1 METLQEFDQ
10 RVRAFQAD
18 SVPDEPEFGL
28 PPELEQKVAPRTG
41 ALRPFYGD
49 TIAYFLDDQVRELLG
64 VITRDLHARFGESLA
79 LPLPVEMAHVTL
91 HDLHA
96 SPDRMRVWPL
106 VEAGA
111 ATAAELVA
119 QARTIGPIRTTCTA
133 VFNLVNTSVVV
144 GLRAVDEDEH
154 RKLASARALFDA
166 LVPSGPFTPHVTLAY
181 YRPTAPTPLVPGALR
196 AALDEF
202 TARVAGA
209 PVVLAP
215 ERLHALHF
223 DSMGN
228 FCRSRRSWNWN
239 RCGAAA
245 PGNL

>member
-18 SVPDEPEFGL
+18 SVPDEPVFGL
-28 PPELEQKVAPRTG
+28 PPELEEKAAPRTG

-49 TIAYFLDDQVRELLG
+49 TIAYFLDDQGCELVG
-64 VITRDLHARFGESLA
+64 AIMHDLHTRFGESLA

-96 SPDRMRVWPL
+96 GSDRAQVWPL

-111 ATAAELVA
+111 ATAVELVA
-119 QARTIGPIRTTCTA
+119 RARAIGPIHTTCTA

-144 GLRAVDEDEH
+144 GLRAVDEAEH
-154 RKLASARALFDA
+154 RKLLLARALFDEI
-166 LVPSGPFTPHVTLAY
+166 VPSGPFTPHITGAY
-181 YRPTAPTPLVPGALR
+181 YRPAAPTPLVPGALR
-196 AALDEF
+196 AALGEL
-202 TARVAGA
+202 TKGIAGR

-228 FCRSRRSWNWN
+228 YWPAR
-239 RCGAAA
+239 
-245 PGNL
+245 P